1 MHMADALVSAP
12 VALTAGA
19 IAATLIVVAG
29 RQIRKSQRDSLIALM
44 GVMGAFVFAAQMINF
59 SIPGTGS
66 SGHIVGGI
74 LLSALLG
81 PWAGFITLVS
91 VLIIQC
97 MIFADGGL
105 MALGCNII
113 NMAACSCLVAY
124 PLLFR
129 SLIRYP
135 ATVQRLAAV
144 TCLASVAGLELGAV
158 FVTLETELSGITSLP
173 TGRFLTFMTPI
184 HLAIGI
190 GEGLA
195 TTAILY
201 FVQRYRPSLL
211 SQYATDKK
219 NKRKNI
225 RGALISLGCA
235 ALVIGAGFSWL
246 ASEKPDGLEWSVIK
260 TSGETEPMSPTSAIS
275 DTASRIQNSTA
286 ILPDYDSRLSGI
298 IGGVITMVVLWSVSS
313 VIVSRK
319 HHRIAEL
326 KNKE

>member
-12 VALTAGA
+12 VAITAGA
-19 IAATLIVVAG
+19 IAATLVGVAG
-29 RQIRKSQRDSLIALM
+29 RQIRKSQKDSIIALM
-44 GVMGAFVFAAQMINF
+44 GVIGAFVFAAQMINF

-74 LLSALLG
+74 LLSAMLG
-81 PWAGFITLVS
+81 PWAAFITLVS

-124 PLLFR
+124 PLLFKP
-129 SLIRYP
+129 LIHYP
-135 ATVQRLAAV
+135 SSTWRLAAV
-144 TCLASVAGLELGAV
+144 TCLASVAALELGAV
-158 FVTLETELSGITSLP
+158 LVTLETELSGITSLP
-173 TGRFLTFMTPI
+173 TGRFLAFMTPI

-211 SQYATDKK
+211 ESDTKK
-219 NKRKNI
+219 ESKNI
-225 RGALISLGCA
+225 RGALIALGCA
-235 ALVIGAGFSWL
+235 ALIIGGGFSWL
-246 ASEKPDGLEWSVIK
+246 ASEKPDGLEWSVMK
-260 TSGETEPMSPTSAIS
+260 TSGEAEPAVSASAIADS
-275 DTASRIQNSTA
+275 ASRIQESTS

-319 HHRIAEL
+319 RHRIATL
-326 KNKE
+326 KDKK

>member
-12 VALTAGA
+12 VAITTGA
-19 IAATLIVVAG
+19 IAATLVGVAG
-29 RQIRKSQRDSLIALM
+29 RQIRKSQKDSIIALM

-74 LLSALLG
+74 LLSAMLG
-81 PWAGFITLVS
+81 PWAAFITLVS

-124 PLLFR
+124 PLLFKP
-129 SLIRYP
+129 LIHYP
-135 ATVQRLAAV
+135 SSTWRLAAV
-144 TCLASVAGLELGAV
+144 TCLASVAALELGAV
-158 FVTLETELSGITSLP
+158 LVTLETELSGITSLP
-173 TGRFLTFMTPI
+173 TGRFLAFMTPI

-211 SQYATDKK
+211 ESDT
-219 NKRKNI
+219 KRESKNI
-225 RGALISLGCA
+225 RGALIALGCA
-235 ALVIGAGFSWL
+235 ALIIGGGFSWL
-246 ASEKPDGLEWSVIK
+246 ASEKPDGLEWSVMK
-260 TSGETEPMSPTSAIS
+260 TSGEAEPAVPTSAIAG
-275 DTASRIQNSTA
+275 TASRIQESTS

-319 HHRIAEL
+319 RHRLATL
-326 KNKE
+326 KDKK